1 MRIQKR
7 ILVLGVVA
15 MVLWLAAACAPAS
28 APPTSLGAATPV
40 QTLTS
45 VPTATLPVTAAAPA
59 PAPTSA
65 ATETAPVATAT
76 TAALTA
82 PTAAATSAA
91 TSAAPVPPTETAAA
105 ATETVEPTE
114 EPAQPSNAGG
124 PGPAVNLTGNAAN
137 GATIY
142 ATSCQVCHGPQ
153 GKGGVP
159 NPGSAD
165 GTVPPLNPIDD
176 TIANKDPKTFA
187 TNVDLFIEHGS
198 KPEGA
203 NPALQMPAWGDT
215 KALSPQQIADVIAYI
230 ISLNPQ

>member
-1 MRIQKR
+1 MRIPNR
-7 ILVLGVVA
+7 LPLMLAVLTLVLLVTV
-15 MVLWLAAACAPAS
+15 ACAPAS
-28 APPTSLGAATPV
+28 APPSLGAATPV
-40 QTLTS
+40 QTLS
-45 VPTATLPVTAAAPA
+45 SAPTATLPGTSASPVA
-59 PAPTSA
+59 APTSA
-65 ATETAPVATAT
+65 PTASAAATAPPAAT
-76 TAALTA
+76 TAAT
-82 PTAAATSAA
+82 TAATGV
-91 TSAAPVPPTETAAA
+91 APVPPTQTAVA

-114 EPAQPSNAGG
+114 EAAKPSNPGG
-124 PGPAVNLTGNAAN
+124 PGPAVNLTGNATN

-142 ATSCQVCHGPQ
+142 ATNCQVCHGPQ
-153 GKGGVP
+153 GKGGMP

-187 TNVDLFIEHGS
+187 TNVDLFVEHGS

-203 NPALQMPAWGDT
+203 NPSLQMPAWGDT